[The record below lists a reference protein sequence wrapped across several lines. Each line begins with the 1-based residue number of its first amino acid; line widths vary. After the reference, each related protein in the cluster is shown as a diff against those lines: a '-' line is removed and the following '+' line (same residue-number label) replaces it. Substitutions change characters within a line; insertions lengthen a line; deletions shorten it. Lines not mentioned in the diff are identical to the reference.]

1 MALFQKLRS
10 LSHSS
15 SNAHSSPTTTTPRDA
30 NPPSSPP
37 LANDHQR
44 TSKKPSSLSIV
55 PKEHSQSSGIELKE
69 EGDTKA
75 GGGAE
80 EGEGEGEDQ
89 ESRDF
94 IEFLEKSR
102 REEERQQEELK
113 RKIREAERRKKS
125 VSMSPWAGRM

>member
-1 MALFQKLRS
+1 M
-10 LSHSS
+10 
-15 SNAHSSPTTTTPRDA
+15 
-30 NPPSSPP
+30 
-37 LANDHQR
+37 
-44 TSKKPSSLSIV
+44 
-55 PKEHSQSSGIELKE
+55 KE

-80 EGEGEGEDQ
+80 EGEGEDQ